1 MKETGERKSKDATTD
16 ALLGF
21 FNTPA
26 GSTALNGVQ
35 EQVTNTASITLY
47 AGTTIIVSWVIKR
60 VVSDLVDIFLK
71 GMEVKNALEKK

>member
-1 MKETGERKSKDATTD
+1 MKEETKSRDAT
-16 ALLGF
+16 AEILMGF

-35 EQVTNTASITLY
+35 EQVTSTASITLY

-60 VVSDLVDIFLK
+60 VVSDIVDIILK